1 MFKLRTVILTSVAT
15 LSATSGFAACV
26 SPGEVTVPDGSQAS
40 MEEMLEAQAAVK
52 SYMTDMEDYL
62 KCLDDESAT
71 LGDTRTEE
79 QRTAHAQQ
87 HNSAVDAMERVANSF
102 NEQIRAYKALN
113 D

>member
-1 MFKLRTVILTSVAT
+1 MLKLRTVILTSVAT

-26 SPGEVTVPDGSQAS
+26 SPVEVSVPNGSQAS
-40 MEEMLEAQAAVK
+40 QEEMLTAQQAVK
-52 SYMTDMEDYL
+52 SYMAEMEDYL

-71 LGDTRTEE
+71 MGDTENDE
-79 QRTAHAQQ
+79 QRNAHVQQ
-87 HNSAVDAMERVANSF
+87 HNSAVDAMERVANGF